1 MCFYPLRVP
10 LLRFCLA
17 ILVLSAT
24 FLSTA
29 TAQSRRTLG
38 IGADGDMLS
47 GSNHSSSSSFVRE
60 DGWMLALTGGYEN
73 PDKDLRD
80 VYKATPVFGL
90 TVTRA
95 KNHWLFSGSVD
106 YRSYQPKQSTFIVND
121 DYLGTY
127 NASYG
132 NFRGIGLYAGIAY
145 DLQINDIF
153 DIYAGANV
161 GSVFIKQ
168 IRAIQFADGSS
179 ESIELKNSL
188 NYLGPKL
195 GLNFAAGTNL
205 AIGVEGR
212 YGLDITGFNSNTR
225 TGTEVYKGFSA
236 ASANLVLTY
245 YF

>member
-1 MCFYPLRVP
+1 M
-10 LLRFCLA
+10 
-17 ILVLSAT
+17 
-24 FLSTA
+24 A
-29 TAQSRRTLG
+29 TAQSRRTQG

-60 DGWMLALTGGYEN
+60 DGWMLALTGGYES
-73 PDKDLRD
+73 PDKELRD
-80 VYKATPVFGL
+80 IYKATPVFGL

-106 YRSYQPKQSTFIVND
+106 YRSYQPKQSTFVVSD

-127 NASYG
+127 NMSYG
-132 NFRGIGLYAGIAY
+132 NFRGIGLYAGVAY
-145 DLQINDIF
+145 DLQVNDIF
-153 DIYAGANV
+153 DAYLGANV
-161 GSVFIKQ
+161 GSVFIKE
-168 IRAIQFADGSS
+168 ISDMQFADGSA
-179 ESIELKNSL
+179 ERIELKNSL

-205 AIGVEGR
+205 GIGVEGR
-212 YGLDITGFNSNTR
+212 YGLNVTGFNSNTR